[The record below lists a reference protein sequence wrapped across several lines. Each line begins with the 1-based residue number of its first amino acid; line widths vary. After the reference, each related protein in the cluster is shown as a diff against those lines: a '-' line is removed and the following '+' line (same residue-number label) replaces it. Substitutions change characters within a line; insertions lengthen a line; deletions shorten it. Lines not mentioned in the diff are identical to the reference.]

1 MKKINV
7 GNDQAV
13 WRKALG
19 KQLKKSE
26 KKKQPL
32 NHPKKMVWHNRESKL
47 PVVILDECVFSPE
60 LQDKVSGLGFNV
72 MYLGSGLPDE
82 AIRAYMKRNPNTVV
96 VTSDIEFSEWFHWK
110 QCFLIEQKT
119 PEHEVAGLINEYMW
133 IYKEEAK

>member
-13 WRKALG
+13 WRKTLG

-26 KKKQPL
+26 KKKHPL
-32 NHPKKMVWHNRESKL
+32 NHPKKMVWHDKESKL

-82 AIRAYMKRNPNTVV
+82 AIRVYMKRNPNTVV

-110 QCFLIEQKT
+110 QCFLIEQQIQ
-119 PEHEVAGLINEYMW
+119 EHEVARLIDEFMW
-133 IYKEEAK
+133 VHKEEAK